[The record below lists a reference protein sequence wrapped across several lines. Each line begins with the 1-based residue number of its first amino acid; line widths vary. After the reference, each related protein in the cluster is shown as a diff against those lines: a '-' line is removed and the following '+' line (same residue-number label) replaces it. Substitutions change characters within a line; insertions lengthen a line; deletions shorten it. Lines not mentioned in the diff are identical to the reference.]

1 MIRTANGQIRK
12 YAALIIFVTGLVM
25 AGVNLF
31 GYFRAKKEYEDLI
44 ARCSET
50 IDGEVVS
57 CDSYT
62 VKKRKRISKHNYN
75 TYTETRYKTTVSY
88 TVDGKGYSMVY
99 DSTSSFPVGAMTQ
112 LKYDPNDPS
121 TSFLGSTPPSNYNS
135 RIAMIITSGFISLV
149 GIAAFLKLRN
159 QY

>member
-1 MIRTANGQIRK
+1 MIRNANGQIRK

-25 AGVNLF
+25 VGVNLF

-44 ARCSET
+44 AKCSET
-50 IDGEVVS
+50 VDGQVVS

-99 DSTSSFPVGAMTQ
+99 DSASSFPVGSTTQ
-112 LKYDPNDPS
+112 LKYDPDDPNNC
-121 TSFLGSTPPSNYNS
+121 FLGSAPPAKYNS
-135 RIAMIITSGFISLV
+135 RLAMIITFGVISV
-149 GIAAFLKLRN
+149 MGIAVFLKMRN